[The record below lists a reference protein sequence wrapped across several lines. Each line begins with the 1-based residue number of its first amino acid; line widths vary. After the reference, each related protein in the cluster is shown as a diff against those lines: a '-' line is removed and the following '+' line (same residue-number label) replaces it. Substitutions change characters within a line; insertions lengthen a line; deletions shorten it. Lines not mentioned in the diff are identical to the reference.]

1 MTPLFTFQVADQ
13 DPRGRDLRV
22 VDMLL
27 ASGWD
32 LVVYTDCD
40 INLTQ
45 LSSLAPTV
53 TTVPESVGDITLLD
67 GSC

>member
-1 MTPLFTFQVADQ
+1 M
-13 DPRGRDLRV
+13 